1 MEFKK
6 LSAVDSVV
14 EPIDTA
20 QVLIEEDG
28 VIKKTPKNAV
38 GAQADWAE
46 IDETS
51 PAFIKNK
58 PVEEPEVYDLDI
70 TVTLNA
76 VYADSDPDIT
86 YDVHHIS
93 SYDEVLEKISNG
105 EALKIKAAFNT
116 LEVDNQTDSTIY
128 PMLACSVDTAG
139 AEYAQNYGEIV
150 FACYSFQ
157 RFGLMVIMTANG
169 EVFFEARMM
178 D

>member
-28 VIKKTPKNAV
+28 VIKKTPKNAI

-46 IDETS
+46 TDETS
-51 PAFIKNK
+51 PAFVKNK
-58 PVEEPEVYDLDI
+58 PVEEYDLDI

-76 VYADSDPDIT
+76 VYEDADPDIT

-93 SYDEVLEKISNG
+93 SYDEVLEKIGNG
-105 EALKIKAAFNT
+105 EALKVKAVFNT

-128 PMLACSVDTAG
+128 PMLACAMDTAG
-139 AEYAQNYGEIV
+139 AEYAQNYGEII

-157 RFGLMVIMTANG
+157 RFSLVVIMFANG
-169 EVFFEARMM
+169 EVFF
-178 D
+178 DVND

>member
-14 EPIDTA
+14 EPIQSA

-28 VIKKTPKNAV
+28 VIKKTPKNAI

-76 VYADSDPDIT
+76 ISEEGEQDIT

-93 SYDEVLEKISNG
+93 SYAEVLEKIRNG
-105 EALKIKAAFNT
+105 EALKIKASFNT
-116 LEVDNQTDSTIY
+116 LEVNNQTDTTIS

-139 AEYAQNYGEIV
+139 AEYFQSYGEIV
-150 FACYSFQ
+150 FVCASFQ
-157 RFGLMVIMTANG
+157 KFGLMVIMAANG
-169 EVFFEARMM
+169 EVFFEAMM
-178 D
+178 NH

>member
-6 LSAVDSVV
+6 LSAVDSVTTPK
-14 EPIDTA
+14 ETA
-20 QVLIEEDG
+20 AVLIEEDG
-28 VIKKTPKNAV
+28 VIKKTPKNAI

-46 IDETS
+46 TDETN

-76 VYADSDPDIT
+76 VYADADPDIT

-105 EALKIKAAFNT
+105 EALKVKVAFNT
-116 LEVDNQTDSTIY
+116 LEVDNQTDSTTY
-128 PMLACSVDTAG
+128 PMLACSMDTAG
-139 AEYAQNYGEIV
+139 AEYWQSYGEII
-150 FACYSFQ
+150 FGCFSSFDN
-157 RFGLMVIMTANG
+157 FVLEVSMHANG
-169 EVFFEARMM
+169 EVFFEVWA
-178 D
+178 